1 MVQTRSGRRTVVAKS
16 RIRTPV
22 GQKKTRISKFAANSE
37 SLAESYCEDEEKH
50 AVQAELHPSL
60 TQPAELGLND
70 QCSKSIVVE
79 NEAGTEKEIL
89 TATGTSEICIG
100 NIEINE
106 EKQILQIESQPR
118 SIRLKLFG
126 DALELADLK
135 SSGAEKEE
143 LIETRKTGTKQ
154 DKERDNHEN
163 KGGDLDCKII
173 SNSSTGITF
182 LLSSDEDKCPL
193 SSSISDVLEG
203 SRGNDIAEDSTIP
216 SVPAG
221 SPLAKGSDLFVIDT
235 QPGIDQG
242 RTFYLDTSGRGD
254 GEESG
259 AETRVGGD
267 ESDQEEE
274 DEFIDEE
281 DDILKSKSRLINSS
295 SSIDTGLNL
304 KELGGLY
311 ISFNVNKPAQAT
323 GSKDLKKQKSQREDT
338 ELLANSILTPEYEKQ
353 HSIPALKVSERQLK
367 KMRKKERAKTTG
379 DSWYNMKAPDLT
391 EELKNDLQVLKMRS
405 AIDPKRFYKRNDRVG
420 FPKYFQVGEV
430 LNNPVDFY
438 HSRLPKKQRKRTMV
452 EELLADAQFRRYNK
466 KRYQQIMAEKA
477 TLARRKNRK
486 KKVKK

>member
-143 LIETRKTGTKQ
+143 LIETRKT
-154 DKERDNHEN
+154 
-163 KGGDLDCKII
+163 
-173 SNSSTGITF
+173 
-182 LLSSDEDKCPL
+182 
-193 SSSISDVLEG
+193 
-203 SRGNDIAEDSTIP
+203 
-216 SVPAG
+216 G